1 MTASI
6 AEQAGARAKELARL
20 RIDLA
25 AGRRLTKADVALAVE
40 RAEQSRA
47 RAEAARRR
55 AIAAYER
62 AACSHDRAASAHED
76 ALSRGR
82 GNATAHERAVA
93 AHRAAARLD
102 RLAAEAAEK
111 DCPTSRSSADDGAQ
125 ASTLQRAID
134 YVHANVD
141 RRITL
146 AELAETTGVSERALQ
161 YAFHSHCHTS
171 PLGYLQQVRLDHA
184 HADLRAAAVAGD
196 NPTIAEIAAR
206 WGFTHPGRF
215 AASYQKRF
223 GRPPSRT
230 LHG

>member
-6 AEQAGARAKELARL
+6 AERAAARAKELARL
-20 RIDLA
+20 RSDLA
-25 AGRRLTKADVALAVE
+25 AGHRLTQADVALAVE
-40 RAEQSRA
+40 RAEQSRE

-62 AACSHDRAASAHED
+62 AACAHDRAASAHED
-76 ALSRGR
+76 ALAEGR
-82 GNATAHERAVA
+82 GNATAHDRAVA

-111 DCPTSRSSADDGAQ
+111 DCSTSQSDGCAP
-125 ASTLQRAID
+125 ASPLQRAID
-134 YVHANVD
+134 YLHAHAD

-161 YAFHSHCHTS
+161 YAFRNHCHTS
-171 PLGYLQQVRLDHA
+171 PLGYLRRVRLDYA
-184 HADLRAAAVAGD
+184 HADLQAAAVAD
-196 NPTIAEIAAR
+196 DKPTVAEIAAR

-215 AASYQKRF
+215 ATIYQKRY
-223 GRPPSRT
+223 GQPPSHT